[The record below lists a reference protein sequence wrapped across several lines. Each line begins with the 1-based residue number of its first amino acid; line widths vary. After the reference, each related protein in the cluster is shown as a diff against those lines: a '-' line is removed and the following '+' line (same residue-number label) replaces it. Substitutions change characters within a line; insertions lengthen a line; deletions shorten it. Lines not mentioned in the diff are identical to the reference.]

1 MPAKDFYHEH
11 VKTALINDG
20 WEITDDPLKLKWK
33 KRPIYIDLG
42 AQREDLL
49 AARKGARKIA
59 VEIKSFLSP
68 SSLEDLYDALGQFFL
83 YDTALAQSEPE
94 RTLYL
99 AVRESVYHSLFTG
112 EEGEALRQRAQ
123 ARLIVFHDLKQEI
136 KQWIE

>member
-11 VKTALINDG
+11 VKIALIKDG
-20 WEITDDPLKLKWK
+20 WDIADDPLRLKWK
-33 KRPIYIDLG
+33 KRPIYLDLG
-42 AQREDLL
+42 AEREDLL
-49 AARKGARKIA
+49 AARKGLRKIA

-83 YDTALAQSEPE
+83 YDTALARVEPE

-99 AVRESVYHSLFTG
+99 AIRESVYHSLFTG
-112 EEGEALRQRAQ
+112 EEGEALRHRAQ
-123 ARLIVFHDLKQEI
+123 AKLIVFDETQLEI